1 MSSLPH
7 NALTIKLESTG
18 EQLSMWRTLDANGKQ
33 ELQMVG
39 CLPSQ
44 QPGPPMHIHF
54 AEDES
59 TEVLA
64 GTMSV
69 ALDGQEFQVGTSESA
84 FFPKGST
91 HRWWND
97 ADEDLQFRGVASP
110 AVDLDVYLHG
120 LFDVINSAGTGRP
133 SLFYLAHLMRR
144 HRKTQVALE
153 VPAVMQRFGFPLV
166 VLLGTLMGK
175 YRGTDWPGC
184 PSRCSGV
191 TLIADST

>member
-1 MSSLPH
+1 MKSIPSQ
-7 NALTIKLESTG
+7 ALTIRLKSTG
-18 EQLSMWRTLDANGKQ
+18 EQLSMWRTLDADGNP

-59 TEVLA
+59 TEVIA

-69 ALDGQEFQVGTSESA
+69 ALDGQEFEVAKSESA
-84 FFPKGST
+84 FFPRGSV

-97 ADEDLQFRGVASP
+97 AHEDLEFRGVATP
-110 AVDLDVYLHG
+110 AVDLDAYLHA
-120 LFDVINSAGTGRP
+120 LFDVINSAGAGKP

-153 VPAVMQRFGFPLV
+153 VPAAMQHLGFPLV
-166 VLLGTLMGK
+166 VLAGTLLGK

-184 PSRCSGV
+184 PCRCTGAS
-191 TLIADST
+191 LIADGA